1 MPDTLSTDAFVIE
14 RNLSVAISF
23 GLYIAITFLLAG
35 LAHRKARKQRFL
47 EEFFV
52 AGRGIGAWVLAL
64 TWVATM
70 ASGGTF
76 IGAPALAWQYGWT
89 THLWIAGFM
98 VITVTGMGILGKRI
112 AFLGEATGAMTM
124 PDLIRDRFESR
135 GLGTILAVITLLL
148 YVAYLVAQYIAGARV
163 MEVALGMPYWAGL
176 LLVSLTVTI
185 YTAWG
190 GFRAVA
196 WTDAFQAIVMLIGI
210 LMTLGFALYKAGGFE
225 PITAYLAEQSP
236 ELLAPPG
243 PENFLPF
250 SQALSFFIIWPLA
263 VLGQP
268 ALMSRF
274 LSSGDIRVLSRATLI
289 TGAYVLLLYPAIM
302 TLGIIGR
309 YLAPGIATPD
319 QAMPATIIAAVPTW
333 LAGLVLAAPFA
344 AVMSTISSFLL
355 VTGSAIVRD
364 LYHRNLNHALTDR
377 KAQLLS
383 QGTTFLIGAAAL
395 AIAFRPPE
403 YLQYIVIFSSTGLA
417 STFIAPT
424 ILAVFWPRAT
434 RAGAYAALFG
444 GFGSFALQ
452 YALWGTRSWFELD
465 PFVWSLS
472 LSFLCGMVVSFATPP
487 QRKELQ
493 DAWFGESPRAHR

>member
-1 MPDTLSTDAFVIE
+1 MEERSTGVILSFALYLVVTFV
-14 RNLSVAISF
+14 
-23 GLYIAITFLLAG
+23 LAW
-35 LAHRKARKQRFL
+35 LAHRKARGQRFL

-52 AGRGIGAWVLAL
+52 AGRGIGPWVLAL

-76 IGAPALAWQYGWT
+76 IGAPALAWQNGWT
-89 THLWIAGFM
+89 AHLWIAGFM
-98 VITVTGMGILGKRI
+98 TLTFTGMGILGKRI
-112 AFLGEATGAMTM
+112 AFLGGATGAMTM

-148 YVAYLVAQYIAGARV
+148 YTAYLVAQYIAGARV

-176 LLVSLTVTI
+176 ILVSVTVTL

-196 WTDAFQAIVMLIGI
+196 WTDAFQAIVMLVGI
-210 LMTLGFALYKAGGFE
+210 LLTLGFALSMAGGFA
-225 PITAYLAEQSP
+225 PLSAYLGEQSP
-236 ELLAPPG
+236 DLLAPPG
-243 PENFLPF
+243 PDNFLTLP
-250 SQALSFFIIWPLA
+250 QVLSFFVIWPLA

-274 LSSGDIRVLSRATLI
+274 LASGNPHSVSKATLI
-289 TGAYVLLLYPAIM
+289 NGAYVFLLYPAIM
-302 TLGIIGR
+302 TLGILGR
-309 YLAPGIATPD
+309 YLAPNITTPD
-319 QAMPATIIAAVPTW
+319 QATPATIVTAVPSW

-344 AVMSTISSFLL
+344 AIMSTISSFLL

-364 LYHRNLNHALTDR
+364 LYHRNLDHALSDR

-403 YLQYIVIFSSTGLA
+403 YLQYIVIFSATGLA
-417 STFIAPT
+417 SAFVAPT
-424 ILAVFWPRAT
+424 VLAVFWPRAT

-444 GFGSFALQ
+444 GFGSFAVQ
-452 YALWGTRSWFELD
+452 YVLYGTRSWFGCD

-472 LSFLCGMVVSFATPP
+472 FSFVCGITASLLTPP
-487 QRKELQ
+487 QP
-493 DAWFGESPRAHR
+493 DAIRRVWFGE

>member
-1 MPDTLSTDAFVIE
+1 MNDAITAE
-14 RNLSVAISF
+14 RSLSVGLSF
-23 GLYIAITFLLAG
+23 GLYIAITFLLAW
-35 LAHRKARKQRFL
+35 LAHRKAKGQRFL

-52 AGRGIGAWVLAL
+52 AGRGIGPWVLAL

-76 IGAPALAWQYGWT
+76 IGAPALAWQNGWVA
-89 THLWIAGFM
+89 HLWIAGFM
-98 VITVTGMGILGKRI
+98 CLAFTGMGILGKRI
-112 AFLGEATGAMTM
+112 AFLGTATGAMTM

-148 YVAYLVAQYIAGARV
+148 YVSYLVAQYIAGARV

-176 LLVSLTVTI
+176 LLVSLTVTL

-210 LMTLGFALYKAGGFE
+210 LLTLGFALWKAGGIA
-225 PITAYLAEQSP
+225 PITEYLAAQSP

-243 PENFLPF
+243 PGNFLPLP
-250 SQALSFFIIWPLA
+250 QALSFFVMWPLA

-274 LSSGDIRVLSRATLI
+274 LASGDPRTLSKATLI
-289 TGAYVLLLYPAIM
+289 NGAYVFLLYPSIM
-302 TLGIIGR
+302 TLGIVGR
-309 YLAPGIATPD
+309 YLAPDIAMPD
-319 QAMPATIIAAVPTW
+319 QAMPATIVAAVPTW

-344 AVMSTISSFLL
+344 AIMSTISSFLL

-364 LYHRNLNHALTDR
+364 LYHRNLDHALSDR
-377 KAQLLS
+377 KAQVLS
-383 QGTTFLIGAAAL
+383 QGTTFLIGALAL

-403 YLQYIVIFSSTGLA
+403 YLQYIVIFSATGLA
-417 STFIAPT
+417 SSFVAPT
-424 ILAVFWPRAT
+424 VLAVFWPRAT

-444 GFGSFALQ
+444 GLGSFALQ
-452 YALWGTRSWFELD
+452 YALYGTRSWFGFD

-472 LSFLCGMVVSFATPP
+472 LSFVCGIVASYATPP
-487 QRKELQ
+487 QRKELRE
-493 DAWFGESPRAHR
+493 AWFGE

>member
-1 MPDTLSTDAFVIE
+1 MPDTLAAGALASE

-23 GLYIAITFLLAG
+23 ALYIGVTFLLAW
-35 LAHRKARKQRFL
+35 LAHRKARGQRFL

-76 IGAPALAWQYGWT
+76 IGAPALAWQNGWT
-89 THLWIAGFM
+89 AHLWVAGFM
-98 VITVTGMGILGKRI
+98 VLTFTGMGILGKRI
-112 AFLGEATGAMTM
+112 AFLGAATGAMTM

-135 GLGTILAVITLLL
+135 GLGTILAIITLLL

-176 LLVSLTVTI
+176 LLVSLTVTL

-196 WTDAFQAIVMLIGI
+196 WTDAFQAIVMLLGI
-210 LMTLGFALYKAGGFE
+210 LLTLGFALHKAGGFT
-225 PITAYLAEQSP
+225 PISAYLAAQSP

-243 PENFLPF
+243 PENFLPL
-250 SQALSFFIIWPLA
+250 SQALSFFVVWPLA

-274 LSSGDIRVLSRATLI
+274 LSSGDPRVLSKATLI
-289 TGAYVLLLYPAIM
+289 NGLYVLLLYPAIM

-309 YLAPGIATPD
+309 YLAPGIAMPD
-319 QAMPATIIAAVPTW
+319 QAMPATIVAAVPTW

-344 AVMSTISSFLL
+344 AIMSTISSFLL

-364 LYHRNLNHALTDR
+364 LYHRNLDHALSDR

-383 QGTTFLIGAAAL
+383 QGTTFLIGALAL
-395 AIAFRPPE
+395 GIAFRPPE
-403 YLQYIVIFSSTGLA
+403 YLQYIVIFSATGLA

-424 ILAVFWPRAT
+424 MLAVFWPRAT
-434 RAGAYAALFG
+434 RVGAYAALCG

-452 YALWGTRSWFELD
+452 YALYGTRSWLNLD

-472 LSFLCGMVVSFATPP
+472 LSFLCGILASYATPP
-487 QRKELQ
+487 QRAELRN
-493 DAWFGESPRAHR
+493 AWFGDSEA

>member
-1 MPDTLSTDAFVIE
+1 MPDTIPADALLIE
-14 RNLSVAISF
+14 RSVSVVLSFI
-23 GLYIAITFLLAG
+23 LYIVITFVLAW
-35 LAHRKARKQRFL
+35 LAQRKARGQRFL

-76 IGAPALAWQYGWT
+76 IGAPALAWQNGWS
-89 THLWIAGFM
+89 THIWIAGFM
-98 VITVTGMGILGKRI
+98 VITLTGMGILGKRI

-135 GLGTILAVITLLL
+135 GLGAILAVITLLL

-176 LLVSLTVTI
+176 LLVSATVTI

-196 WTDAFQAIVMLIGI
+196 WTDAFQAIVMLLGI
-210 LMTLGFALYKAGGFE
+210 LLALGFALHKAGGFGPVAE
-225 PITAYLAEQSP
+225 YLAQQSP
-236 ELLAPPG
+236 DLLAPTG
-243 PENFLPF
+243 PNNFLPF
-250 SQALSFFIIWPLA
+250 SQGFSFFVIWPLA

-274 LSSGDIRVLSRATLI
+274 LASGDQRVISRATLI
-289 TGAYVLLLYPAIM
+289 NSAYVLLLYPSIM
-302 TLGIIGR
+302 TLGILGR

-344 AVMSTISSFLL
+344 AIMSTISSFLL

-364 LYHRNLNHALTDR
+364 LYHRNLGHALTDR
-377 KAQLLS
+377 KAQMLS
-383 QGTTFLIGAAAL
+383 QGTTFLIGAVAL
-395 AIAFRPPE
+395 LIAFRPPE

-444 GFGSFALQ
+444 GFGCFLLQ
-452 YALWGTRSWFELD
+452 YALSGTRSWLGLD
-465 PFVWSLS
+465 PFIWSLS
-472 LSFLCGMVVSFATPP
+472 LSFLLGILVSLATAP
-487 QRKELQ
+487 QRKELRV
-493 DAWFGESPRAHR
+493 AWFGEGGS